1 MPKRWFHSVFSC
13 FRRGIA
19 SITKTKKETRVS
31 EGLFKGLK
39 VIDCASYIAAP
50 AAATVMSDF
59 GAEVIKIE
67 PPGAGDP
74 YRNPANPSP
83 VRVSPVNPNW
93 LMDSRNKKSL
103 ALNLASE
110 SGHAVLRKL
119 VAGADVFITNYPPK
133 VRKKLKLAYGDMA
146 PLNDRLIYA
155 SFTGFGETG
164 PDADKPGFDATVWWA
179 RSGLMDLTREITG
192 TPVRSPP
199 GAGDHP
205 SAMGFYS
212 AIITALYKREKT
224 GKGSHVGSSLLMNGL
239 WSNACSIQTTIC
251 GEEVSRIPE
260 RSQHPMPWRN
270 SYQCSDGRW
279 LVLSIVH
286 NDARWAVFTK
296 ALNSP
301 LMDDSRFQSNDSRK
315 EHAVAIVATLDKVF
329 ATKTC
334 AEWCEILDS
343 HGVVFGTVASITDV
357 PNDEQAKIAGAL
369 VPDADGVLTVSS
381 PFWIEGED
389 KVLAQRA
396 PSVGQHSDV
405 VLAAAGYSSDDIKKL
420 RAEGAVG

>member
-1 MPKRWFHSVFSC
+1 MPFAHPSHALDGANIVKS
-13 FRRGIA
+13 
-19 SITKTKKETRVS
+19 KKETRVS
-31 EGLFKGLK
+31 RGLFEGLK

-74 YRNPANPSP
+74 YRTPGQPAAN
-83 VRVSPVNPNW
+83 RDANAMNPNW
-93 LMDSRNKKSL
+93 IVDARNKKSL

-110 SGHAVLRKL
+110 SGYAVLQKL
-119 VAGADVFITNYPPK
+119 VAGADVFISNYPPK
-133 VRKKLKLAYGDMA
+133 VRQKLKLAYGDLS

-164 PDADKPGFDATVWWA
+164 PDANKPGFDATVWWA
-179 RSGLMDLTREITG
+179 RSGLMDLTREIGG

-212 AIITALYKREKT
+212 AIVTALYKREKT
-224 GKGSHVGSSLLMNGL
+224 GKGSHVGSSLLMNGY

-251 GEEVSRIPE
+251 GEEVPRIPE
-260 RSQHPMPWRN
+260 RTQHLMPWRN
-270 SYQCSDGRW
+270 SYQCGDGRW
-279 LVLSIVH
+279 IILNIVH
-286 NDARWAVFTK
+286 REERWAGFRK

-301 LMDDSRFQSNDSRK
+301 LMDDPAFQTVESRRANP
-315 EHAVAIVATLDKVF
+315 HALVAVLDKIF
-329 ATKTC
+329 ASKPLD
-334 AEWCEILDS
+334 EWAAILDANN
-343 HGVVFGTVASITDV
+343 VIFGTVTAMADV

-369 VPDADGVLTVSS
+369 VESADGTMTVSS
-381 PFWIEGED
+381 PFWIEGET
-389 KVLAQRA
+389 KVVPQRA
-396 PSVGQHSDV
+396 PEVGQHSDA
-405 VLAAAGYSSDDIKKL
+405 VLADAGFSAEDIKKL